1 MILMAISL
9 SIFGIIYNSEKINSK
24 NLFEFNGRIYET
36 DSANSYY
43 MRLADKTEKDFWDE
57 AVGGEGIGTQHDKEY
72 IFKFRQILRKS
83 ISKERRK
90 ELSARRIFFDMVF
103 LPDMSVAAIRLFGN
117 AVPQLNPEEIDMIDS
132 SLREVDFKRYLY
144 SYSPKV
150 RTKPFHLYFPSVID
164 TFDVNDR
171 SILYNYKRRR

>member
-1 MILMAISL
+1 MISAILLL
-9 SIFGIIYNSEKINSK
+9 SFFGVIYTSQGTSSQILYE
-24 NLFEFNGRIYET
+24 LNGRIYET
-36 DSANSYY
+36 DSTHTYY
-43 MRLADKTEKDFWDE
+43 IRLTDKTEKDFWDE

-90 ELSARRIFFDMVF
+90 ELSAHRIFFDMVF